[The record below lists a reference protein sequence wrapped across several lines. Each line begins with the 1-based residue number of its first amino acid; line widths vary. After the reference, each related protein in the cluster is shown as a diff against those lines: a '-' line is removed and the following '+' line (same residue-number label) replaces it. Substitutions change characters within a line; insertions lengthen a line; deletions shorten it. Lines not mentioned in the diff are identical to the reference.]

1 MNETAVNKREGR
13 TSIRASALIEAT
25 RNGTVR
31 YSRRGI
37 PILPGESNYSEG
49 LPIKYTLDGWGVTPG
64 DREYATALLHPPEDA
79 KQTLRIKPK
88 IEIQMPDFLKKLIN
102 RK

>member
-1 MNETAVNKREGR
+1 MTETDSNKRVGP
-13 TSIRASALIEAT
+13 TSTRANALIEAT

-31 YSRRGI
+31 YNRLGI
-37 PILPGESNYSEG
+37 PILPGDANYDES
-49 LPIKYTLDGWGVTPG
+49 LPIKYTSDGWGVTPG
-64 DREYATALLHPPEDA
+64 DREYASALTRPPEGA

-88 IEIQMPDFLKKLIN
+88 IRIQTSDFLKKLIN